1 MFAGIS
7 SSNERVSSDEVDGID
22 DARIRV
28 LFRLPGVVMYSFL
41 AMCSLIVS
49 KQPCQLLLSA
59 LDY

>member
-7 SSNERVSSDEVDGID
+7 SSNERVSSDEVDGI

>member
-1 MFAGIS
+1 MFEGMS

-41 AMCSLIVS
+41 AMC
-49 KQPCQLLLSA
+49 
-59 LDY
+59 DR